1 MTSKMSNI
9 QYIWGK
15 QIEPY
20 RDCDRV
26 KVYYTKNKIDQYA
39 IYMDYG
45 DKGKPIYRIIED
57 DAVSGNRLSS
67 KEREAIGEM
76 LNNKEIIISK

>member
-1 MTSKMSNI
+1 MSNI

-15 QIEPY
+15 QMEPY

-26 KVYYTKNKIDQYA
+26 KVYYTKKRIDQYA

-45 DKGKPIYRIIED
+45 DKGNPIYRIIED
-57 DAVSGNRLSS
+57 NAVSGNRLSNR
-67 KEREAIGEM
+67 EREEIGEM

>member
-1 MTSKMSNI
+1 MDNI
-9 QYIWGK
+9 QYVWGK
-15 QIEPY
+15 QMEPY
-20 RDCDRV
+20 QGCDRV
-26 KVYYTKNKIDQYA
+26 KVYYTKKKIDQYA

-57 DAVSGNRLSS
+57 DAVSGNRLNS

-76 LNNKEIIISK
+76 LNNNELIINK

>member
-1 MTSKMSNI
+1 MSNI

-26 KVYYTKNKIDQYA
+26 KVYYTKKGIDQYA

-76 LNNKEIIISK
+76 LNNKEIIINK

>member
-1 MTSKMSNI
+1 MSNI

-20 RDCDRV
+20 LDCNRV
-26 KVYYTKNKIDQYA
+26 KVCYTKNRIDQYA

-45 DKGKPIYRIIED
+45 QQGKPSYKIIED
-57 DAVSGNRLSS
+57 NAVSGNRLSN
-67 KEREAIGEM
+67 KEGEAIGEM

>member
-1 MTSKMSNI
+1 MNNI

-15 QIEPY
+15 RMEPY
-20 RDCDRV
+20 RGCDRV
-26 KVYYTKNKIDQYA
+26 KIYYTKKRIDQYA

-45 DKGKPIYRIIED
+45 DNGKPIYRIIED

-76 LNNKEIIISK
+76 LNNKEIIINK

>member
-1 MTSKMSNI
+1 MSNI

-20 RDCDRV
+20 RDCNRV
-26 KVYYTKNKIDQYA
+26 KVCYTKNRIDQYA

-45 DKGKPIYRIIED
+45 DKDKPIYRIIED
-57 DAVSGNRLSS
+57 NAVSGNRLSNR
-67 KEREAIGEM
+67 EREAIGEM

>member
-1 MTSKMSNI
+1 MSNI
-9 QYIWGK
+9 QYVWGK
-15 QIEPY
+15 QIESY
-20 RDCDRV
+20 LDCDRV
-26 KVYYTKNKIDQYA
+26 KVCYTKNRIDQYA

-57 DAVSGNRLSS
+57 NAVSGNRLNA

>member
-1 MTSKMSNI
+1 MSNI

-20 RDCDRV
+20 LDCNRV
-26 KVYYTKNKIDQYA
+26 KVYYTKKRVDQYA

-57 DAVSGNRLSS
+57 NAVSGNRLSNR
-67 KEREAIGEM
+67 EREEIGEM
-76 LNNKEIIISK
+76 LNNEEIIISK